1 MKRSTK
7 IALTLLVPAM
17 TAFGC
22 GQPTQTIHP
31 QPHQAAQDC
40 DVPAKPGEPEK
51 PKCTPATTTSHGS
64 HYGSG
69 YRSSNSSWFGPIFG
83 GSHSGSASSSHG
95 SSGSSHVSHGGFGSS
110 GFHFSSGG

>member
-7 IALTLLVPAM
+7 VALTLLVPTM

-22 GQPTQTIHP
+22 GQPTQTIYP

-40 DVPAKPGEPEK
+40 DVPAKPGEPPK
-51 PKCTPATTTSHGS
+51 PKCSPVTTSHNM
-64 HYGSG
+64 HYGSSRG
-69 YRSSNSSWFGPIFG
+69 SWFGPIFG
-83 GSHSGSASSSHG
+83 GSHSSSVSSHA